1 MFTHKLSMMGAK
13 DMYKIAQIDPV
24 IKQLKGE
31 KIKHPALIATV
42 GTNFNE
48 HMTI

>member
-1 MFTHKLSMMGAK
+1 MFTHKLSIMGAT

-24 IKQLKGE
+24 IKQPNDENTKQ
-31 KIKHPALIATV
+31 PALIATV
-42 GTNFNE
+42 EKNNNE